1 MKRMICLI
9 LAAALLL
16 CGCAAKQQ
24 EAQEPT
30 PMVSMYDLQ
39 KAMLAADSSL
49 PEMKTVSSS
58 DENASELFG
67 YLSKESYDLVEGFF
81 LAYAAD
87 GQSYEIAVVALKDAK
102 DTPTMTDSLKAHVSD
117 RVLLYKNY
125 SPEQVTRAEK
135 AQILSNGRYV
145 ALVMCDDQAAVKKA
159 FEAGIQ

>member
-1 MKRMICLI
+1 MKRIFCLI

-16 CGCAAKQQ
+16 CGCGAK
-24 EAQEPT
+24 EAQQPA

-39 KAMLAADSSL
+39 KAMLAAEPNL

-58 DENASELFG
+58 DENAAELFG
-67 YLSKESYDLVEGFF
+67 YLSSASYDKVEGFF

-87 GQSYEIAVVALKDAK
+87 GTAYEIAVVALKDAA
-102 DTPTMTDSLKAHVSD
+102 DVPAMTDSLKAHLND

-125 SPEQVTRAEK
+125 APEQLKRAER

-145 ALVMCDDQAAVKKA
+145 ALVMCDDRAAVQAA
-159 FEAGIQ
+159 FEAGIR